1 MREALSPPRPTPRI
15 PSVKKSY
22 SLQEIGASFVSV
34 EAPQGAFKLTIFLC
48 AYPTQFFVRSVLFFP
63 LATLLLRF
71 VRMSEFLEPARY
83 FIEWLAGG
91 AFREKIVSPAV
102 HFEQNMRSEN

>member
-34 EAPQGAFKLTIFLC
+34 EAPQDAFKLTDVFLC

-71 VRMSEFLEPARY
+71 VRMSEFLEPAPY
-83 FIEWLAGG
+83 FIE
-91 AFREKIVSPAV
+91 
-102 HFEQNMRSEN
+102 